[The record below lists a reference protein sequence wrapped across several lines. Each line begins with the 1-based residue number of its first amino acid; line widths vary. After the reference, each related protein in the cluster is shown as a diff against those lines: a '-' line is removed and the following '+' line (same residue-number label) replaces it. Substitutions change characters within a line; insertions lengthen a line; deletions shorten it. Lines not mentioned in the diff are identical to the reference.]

1 MIDSNEIA
9 LTANYH
15 HEECKQQK
23 VKYQLKNITAILA
36 HPFLFKGP
44 PGLCHHPVVPFR
56 QEVLA
61 SPHQQQPGFGYASCL
76 PLRFNTLRYLKEVL

>member
-1 MIDSNEIA
+1 MIIDSNEIA
-9 LTANYH
+9 LTANHH

-23 VKYQLKNITAILA
+23 VKYQLKNVTAILA

-44 PGLCHHPVVPFR
+44 PGLSSSSVSL

-61 SPHQQQPGFGYASCL
+61 SPHQQQPGFGHASCL